1 MKCSGKSLLLPLN
14 VSTLLVFA
22 VTVIL
27 TFFAELGGS
36 DIFLTTTVDV
46 FNLYNNVLRKAR
58 WSIYGFISIY
68 ALQPLWLIFSLTLFC
83 RKGPDGPLY
92 LHPVLF
98 KPAFFWVH
106 ILGDL
111 CYISWLFLT
120 DREALEL
127 AFVFLLGSSICYYV
141 CLTLSYRTRLKHKL
155 VLQNQGRSVDNLL
168 FILFVE
174 NSIAAL
180 ATWILGNTLF
190 TLAMVMTARSSTPL
204 GPVAGGNV
212 ALVILIGLVTALD
225 ITDIFV
231 IRKFT
236 EYTYTTYIAKFII
249 IGSIVDENIGRTNLN
264 TILTLI
270 PLGMEISFFL
280 VKIIIVVMDKLKH
293 SEKSV
298 GKHL

>member
-14 VSTLLVFA
+14 VSTLLVF
-22 VTVIL
+22 VLSVIL

-111 CYISWLFLT
+111 LYISWLFLL

-127 AFVFLLGSSICYYV
+127 AFVSLLGFENKIE
-141 CLTLSYRTRLKHKL
+141 
-155 VLQNQGRSVDNLL
+155 LQKQGRNVDNLL

-174 NSIAAL
+174 NAIAAF
-180 ATWILGNTLF
+180 ATWILGNTLL
-190 TLAMVMTARSSTPL
+190 TLAMVMSARSSTPL
-204 GPVAGGNV
+204 GPV
-212 ALVILIGLVTALD
+212 
-225 ITDIFV
+225 
-231 IRKFT
+231 
-236 EYTYTTYIAKFII
+236 
-249 IGSIVDENIGRTNLN
+249 
-264 TILTLI
+264 
-270 PLGMEISFFL
+270 M
-280 VKIIIVVMDKLKH
+280 
-293 SEKSV
+293 
-298 GKHL
+298 